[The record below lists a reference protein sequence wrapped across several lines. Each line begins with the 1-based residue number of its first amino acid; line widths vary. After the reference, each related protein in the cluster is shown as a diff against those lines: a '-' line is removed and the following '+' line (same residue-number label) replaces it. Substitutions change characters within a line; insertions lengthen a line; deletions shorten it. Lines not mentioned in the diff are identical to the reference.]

1 MLQRA
6 NCSHKSRKTE
16 YLSETSRKNTKFT
29 FGPQGGWLSTIFPL
43 TLVANSLLSFYDLK
57 RPIRNCSS
65 YLYIITHQ
73 ITHKHLVFFP
83 EQLRL
88 VLSWK
93 LRRPL
98 QHHSFGTFP
107 YCENCCFWR
116 TLYKFVFE
124 GRSMSI
130 AIQGMVKPTEFFLCL
145 HFVPLDWSDTVTAWP
160 AWAKSNP

>member
-16 YLSETSRKNTKFT
+16 YLSETSWKIHVWPSGRLAFNNIPLDI
-29 FGPQGGWLSTIFPL
+29 GRQFP
-43 TLVANSLLSFYDLK
+43 SFYDLK